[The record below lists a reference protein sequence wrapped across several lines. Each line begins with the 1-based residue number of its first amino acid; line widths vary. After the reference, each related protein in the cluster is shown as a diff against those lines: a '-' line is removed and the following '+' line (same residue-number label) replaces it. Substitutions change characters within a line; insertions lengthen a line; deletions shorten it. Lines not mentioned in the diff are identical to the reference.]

1 MPEENSTELELEL
14 DEEQSFSSHLRTFLD
29 TILHLFYL
37 AAPDLDEATHTQSLK
52 LNQFLYAGVLLIKTI
67 QMVSLLY
74 PISPF
79 LQDWEQFSLWTTIV
93 GIFRVDYL
101 LVRLSMGQVM
111 LYAGIAI
118 AVLPIIAYLT
128 LYRTLRAQGEKKW
141 RLRVFLVKTTLKL
154 SSGVLYMPLLAIFV
168 AAMRYPN
175 Q

>member
-1 MPEENSTELELEL
+1 MTEEISTELELEL
-14 DEEQSFSSHLRTFLD
+14 DEEKSFASHLRTFLD

-37 AAPDLDEATHTQSLK
+37 AAPDLDETTHTQSLK
-52 LNQFLYAGVLLIKTI
+52 LNKCLYAGVLLIKTV

-74 PISPF
+74 PVSPF

-101 LVRLSMGQVM
+101 LVRLGMGQVM

-118 AVLPIIAYLT
+118 VVLPILVYLI

-141 RLRVFLVKTTLKL
+141 RLRTFLVKTTLKL
-154 SSGVLYMPLLAIFV
+154 SSGVLYMPLLAIFI